1 MPLTIDL
8 GDDLSGK
15 VNPGLMADL
24 VIRIADSKVV
34 RQSGVEVK
42 ITLSGRDLTG
52 IQNRNLT
59 WTVAKELGELPLNR
73 GYDPNIAESL

>member
-24 VIRIADSKVV
+24 LLRVVDSKIV
-34 RQSGVEVK
+34 RQTGVEVQV
-42 ITLSGRDLTG
+42 TLGGKRLSP

-59 WTVAKELGELPLNR
+59 WSVAKELSEMTLKP
-73 GYDPNIAESL
+73 GYDPNIEESL